1 MAKSSSID
9 NIKLQV
15 IEVQSPDVEI
25 KLGGVM
31 TATSDSSP
39 IDIKTGGTPTTNIKK
54 PKIESLWCNLPA
66 STSLQ
71 LAASAKEEDGEG
83 MGSFANSIH
92 LAHVTY
98 YPQLE
103 CSSLFSKTPDNLPSS
118 LRRHYSS
125 GRIIKVQMSPNRSPI
140 ELFTFQ
146 NGVKSTE
153 NVLIVHG
160 LGVSSFSFRGMVES
174 LGSRGVRVI
183 AVDLPGSGFSDR
195 STMEVAERS
204 DGSLQRLRDVYGLIQ
219 EKGIFWAFDQIVETG
234 QIPYEEI
241 MKSRVLE
248 RKSVK
253 SIELGSEELGRVLGQ
268 VIQTMN
274 LAPVHLVLHDSALL
288 MSANWVSEN
297 SGLVKSITLVDTGL
311 KPALPSLVLGL
322 PLIRE
327 FLLGSS
333 LAYERLIRSCCVKK
347 IGGFD
352 FQASRVLLKGR
363 DGSRSIAEMGR
374 RLNYSFNIGEWG
386 GSDAIKGLPIQV
398 LWSKEWSEEGR
409 QAAEALSQA
418 KFVEHSGG
426 RWPQEDTAD
435 ELAENIAEFVSS
447 LPKSVRQ
454 TEEEHIPEHI
464 QMMFDKEQTG
474 DHHHDHHHQSHG
486 GHDHHHGH
494 GNADY
499 MDAYGLGNAWGH

>member
-1 MAKSSSID
+1 MAIITEEPEQEPQQPIQKPKANPTNTTKPQNNTNPFTFWFYFTLSVSLVTLIFISLSSLSSSQD
-9 NIKLQV
+9 
-15 IEVQSPDVEI
+15 
-25 KLGGVM
+25 
-31 TATSDSSP
+31 
-39 IDIKTGGTPTTNIKK
+39 
-54 PKIESLWCNLPA
+54 PKQWFLS
-66 STSLQ
+66 
-71 LAASAKEEDGEG
+71 
-83 MGSFANSIH
+83 
-92 LAHVTY
+92 
-98 YPQLE
+98 
-103 CSSLFSKTPDNLPSS
+103 LPSS

-352 FQASRVLLKGR
+352 FPASRVLLKGR

-464 QMMFDKEQTG
+464 QMMFDKEQAG
-474 DHHHDHHHQSHG
+474 DHHHDHHNHHSHG